1 MRHALLVA
9 IVLTS
14 SWSLAQDCTTYVVL
28 TAYDRLTGVPIETLK
43 TEDFEARMGNA
54 ALPVVT
60 SSQHFNNRLLVLLE
74 TDGAANDD
82 KIEDEVNV
90 VTRMARQAPE
100 GISVAFGVFA
110 EKAVF
115 TKEFFA
121 DSQKRD
127 AGISE
132 VIEQK
137 NSLGKRVA
145 LWDALHQAVA
155 LFGQHQPGDTVLL
168 VSDVYDDKSS
178 HSGSD
183 VEKELIAR
191 GIRLY
196 AMRRRHASHVDRDFL
211 LNSHEL
217 EKTVLER
224 TIKETGGVYSEF
236 SVFLFRFAWAGYM
249 LGIKVPGGL
258 EKPRK
263 WKLQFRGPAA
273 EVHHKS
279 NLYYPEQLPPCSRV
293 TAAAH

>member
-1 MRHALLVA
+1 MLRALLVA
-9 IVLTS
+9 IILTS
-14 SWSLAQDCTTYVVL
+14 SWSLAQDCTTYVAF
-28 TAYDRLTGVPIETLK
+28 TAYDRLTGVDIETLK
-43 TEDFEARMGNA
+43 TEDFEAKMGNA
-54 ALPVVT
+54 TLLVVT
-60 SSQHFNNRLLVLLE
+60 SSQHFNSRLLVLLE

-82 KIEDEVNV
+82 RIEDEVNM

-100 GISVAFGVFA
+100 GIPVAFGVFA

-115 TKEFFA
+115 TKEFAA
-121 DSQKRD
+121 DTQKRD
-127 AGISE
+127 AAMSD

-145 LWDALHQAVA
+145 LWDALHQSLA

-178 HSGSD
+178 RSGGD
-183 VEKELIAR
+183 VEKEFIAH
-191 GIRLY
+191 GVRLY
-196 AMRRRHASHVDRDFL
+196 GMRRRPGSQVDRDFL
-211 LNSHEL
+211 WSSHAL
-217 EKTVLER
+217 EKTILER

-236 SVFLFRFAWAGYM
+236 SVSLFRFAWAGYM

-273 EVHHKS
+273 EAHRKA
-279 NLYYPEQLPPCSRV
+279 NLYYPEQLPPCNST
-293 TAAAH
+293 TATH